1 MAAPERLLYIE
12 VIEVIVQSGP
22 ELLAV
27 IWRVVALGRW
37 SLMEVPLYTCTFNYP
52 TRFQTKKTFLI
63 SEQTPLDYR
72 IDIITA
78 VEV

>member
-37 SLMEVPLYTCTFNYP
+37 SLMEVPLY
-52 TRFQTKKTFLI
+52 L
-63 SEQTPLDYR
+63 
-72 IDIITA
+72 
-78 VEV
+78 